1 MFNLINKNNRYKKI
15 VFALL
20 IGAIIFAIS
29 QNSNASFKE
38 DYPRYRL
45 KAGTNNIANML
56 SSWTKAVTSYESSK
70 YDAANNKFST
80 DLFWDNASKYR
91 ARDQIKTLY
100 WVESVKWVLEALYD
114 NCKLEDKEIIWIL
127 YYSNWTGIYLKE
139 EIDSVLPKEQL
150 PTNKDKESW
159 CFKLSKCIQKKNV
172 QVMNE
177 QCDKIVRDAYFD
189 WVNLKERLS
198 VLEESNLGNE
208 KYYNWTLDDSTY
220 DIFYD
225 MWEISKIMYE
235 DALGVTESSV
245 IFYKMPQF
253 GNGWGSDFWAATPN
267 WGSSKWGSSNGWSKN
282 SWTTTSVWGKNW
294 VNNNWWNNNWWNLN
308 GGIQNWS
315 IQNGGNNNGW
325 SKNWWGN
332 SVPSITDDDE
342 INDFL
347 NYELQENRT
356 VTAMG
361 NTAYITKCVVSWSP
375 KLEEAYL
382 EAEEEA
388 EENGGLVPSAFDM
401 TDEEIQELVDDILAN
416 SEKINQVTS
425 NPLPKENQKATD
437 DVPWAMW
444 ASDDPAVIADLRTQ
458 LDSCVSKCDWL
469 RFDEK
474 AICKAKCLCSEY
486 SSKALKEWAQYEF
499 LKEWA
504 LRIRICNIPS
514 KPVTVS
520 TSTKTVLSIET
531 ILAEI
536 YNTVKALFDSWE
548 LTPKMKK
555 QEMLDSSLNN
565 IKFSDVV
572 SFNIWM
578 QFKKPEP
585 KRPVKKEELA
595 ELRSN
600 LKNDVLAIDENTF
613 NIAKEEGSS
622 DSSMQDKKP
631 PEQEPSSETT
641 EALIDESRYAS
652 LNKTV
657 KDFLENHRLLLVE
670 VITVLTE
677 IDNTLKWKL

>member
-20 IGAIIFAIS
+20 IGGIIFAIS
-29 QNSNASFKE
+29 QNSNASFRE

-56 SSWTKAVTSYESSK
+56 SSWTKAVTSHESSK
-70 YDAANNKFST
+70 YDIANNKFST

-91 ARDQIKTLY
+91 AKDQIKTLY
-100 WVESVKWVLEALYD
+100 WIESVKWVLETLYN
-114 NCKLEDKEIIWIL
+114 NCKLEDKEIVWIL
-127 YYSNWTGIYLKE
+127 YYSDWTGIYLKE
-139 EIDSVLPKEQL
+139 EIDRVLPVAQRPDE
-150 PTNKDKESW
+150 KDKETW
-159 CFKLSKCIQKKNV
+159 CSKLSKCIQQKNL
-172 QVMNE
+172 QLMNE

-189 WVNLKERLS
+189 WVNLKERTTI
-198 VLEESNLGNE
+198 VEESNLGNE

-225 MWEISKIMYE
+225 IWEITKLMYE
-235 DALGVTESSV
+235 DSLGVTESSV

-253 GNGWGSDFWAATPN
+253 GNGWSSDFWAATPN
-267 WGSSKWGSSNGWSKN
+267 WWSKNWWSSNWWSKN
-282 SWTTTSVWGKNW
+282 SWNNNGWGKS
-294 VNNNWWNNNWWNLN
+294 WWNNNWWNQN
-308 GGIQNWS
+308 GGNQNWWN
-315 IQNGGNNNGW
+315 QNGGNNNGW
-325 SKNWWGN
+325 TRNWWWN
-332 SVPSITDDDE
+332 SVPSVTDDDE
-342 INDFL
+342 INDFI
-347 NYELQENRT
+347 NNEIQENRT
-356 VTAMG
+356 VTNNG
-361 NTAYITKCVVSWSP
+361 NTAYVSKCVVSWSP

-388 EENGGLVPSAFDM
+388 EENGGVVPSALDM
-401 TDEEIQELVDDILAN
+401 TDEEIQELIDDILAY

-425 NPLPKENQKATD
+425 NPLPKENQKESD

-444 ASDDPAVIADLRTQ
+444 ASEDPAVIADLRTQ

-486 SSKALKEWAQYEF
+486 SSKALKEWAKYEF

-514 KPVTVS
+514 KSIVVS

-531 ILAEI
+531 ILAEV

-555 QEMLDSSLNN
+555 QEMLDSSMNN

-578 QFKKPEP
+578 QFKKPTP
-585 KRPVKKEELA
+585 KRPVEKEELA

-600 LKNDVLAIDENTF
+600 LKKEVLAIDDNTF
-613 NIAKEEGSS
+613 IVAQEDQSS
-622 DSSMQDKKP
+622 ASSMQDKEP
-631 PEQEPSSETT
+631 PKQEPSSETT
-641 EALIDESRYAS
+641 AAFIDESRYAS

-657 KDFLENHRLLLVE
+657 KDFLENHRLLIVE
-670 VITVLTE
+670 ITTVLTE
-677 IDNTLKWKL
+677 IDRTIRWRL

>member
-1 MFNLINKNNRYKKI
+1 MFNLINKNRYKKI

-20 IGAIIFAIS
+20 IGGIVFTIS
-29 QNSNASFKE
+29 QNSDASFRE

-56 SSWTKAVTSYESSK
+56 TSWTKAVTSYESSK
-70 YDAANNKFST
+70 YDIANNKFST

-91 ARDQIKTLY
+91 AKDQIKTLY
-100 WVESVKWVLEALYD
+100 WVESVKWVLETLYN

-127 YYSNWTGIYLKE
+127 YYTDWTGVYLKK
-139 EIDSVLPKEQL
+139 EIDRVLPKAQL
-150 PTNKDKESW
+150 PSQSDKDSW
-159 CFKLSKCIQKKNV
+159 CFKLSKCIQQKNL
-172 QVMNE
+172 QLMNE

-189 WVNLKERLS
+189 WVNLKDRLAII
-198 VLEESNLGNE
+198 EESNLGNE

-225 MWEISKIMYE
+225 MWEISKLMYE
-235 DALGVTESSV
+235 DSLGVTESSV

-253 GNGWGSDFWAATPN
+253 GNGWSSDFGAAIP
-267 WGSSKWGSSNGWSKN
+267 WGNNKWWS
-282 SWTTTSVWGKNW
+282 
-294 VNNNWWNNNWWNLN
+294 
-308 GGIQNWS
+308 
-315 IQNGGNNNGW
+315 NNGW
-325 SKNWWGN
+325 SKNNWNNKGGNQNWGNQNWWNQNWGNQNGGNQNWGNNNGWTRNWWGN
-332 SVPSITDDDE
+332 SIPSVTEDDE
-342 INDFL
+342 INNFI
-347 NYELQENRT
+347 NNEVQENRT
-356 VTAMG
+356 ETNNG

-388 EENGGLVPSAFDM
+388 EENGGEIPSAFDL
-401 TDEEIQELVDDILAN
+401 TDEEIQELIDDILEY
-416 SEKINQVTS
+416 SKKINQVTS
-425 NPLPKENQKATD
+425 NPLPEENQKQTD

-444 ASDDPAVIADLRTQ
+444 ASEDPAVIADLRTQ

-486 SSKALKEWAQYEF
+486 SSKAIKEWKQYEF

-514 KPVTVS
+514 KSIVVS

-531 ILAEI
+531 ILTEI

-555 QEMLDSSLNN
+555 QEMLDSSMNN

-578 QFKKPEP
+578 QFKKPTP
-585 KRPVKKEELA
+585 KRPTTKEELA
-595 ELRSN
+595 ETRNN
-600 LKNDVLAIDENTF
+600 LKDEVLSIDDNSF
-613 NIAKEEGSS
+613 NIAQEEQSS
-622 DSSMQDKKP
+622 ASSMQDKEP
-631 PEQEPSSETT
+631 PKQTPSSEST
-641 EALIDESRYAS
+641 AAFIDESRYAWV
-652 LNKTV
+652 NKTV
-657 KDFLENHRLLLVE
+657 AEFLENHRLLLVE
-670 VITVLTE
+670 IITTVTE
-677 IDNTLKWKL
+677 IDRTLNWRLK